1 MKRKLLPAIIML
13 TAGLITSIRTWLLHY
28 DTKRALIILL
38 VVLIVFYALGSVLK
52 YVLDVFEAQNEQKAL
67 DEGEVIEKEAEEE
80 SESSEEA
87 EDSVT
92 KE

>member
-1 MKRKLLPAIIML
+1 MKRKLLPPFVML
-13 TAGLITSIRTWLLHY
+13 TAGLITSIRTFCLHY
-28 DTKRALIILL
+28 DTKSSLIILL
-38 VVLIVFYALGSVLK
+38 VVLIVFYALGSGLK
-52 YVLDVFEAQNEQKAL
+52 FLLDTFDKENEKKAL

-80 SESSEEA
+80 SETEDKA

>member
-1 MKRKLLPAIIML
+1 MKRKLLPPFIML
-13 TAGLITSIRTWLLHY
+13 TAGLIVSIRTYFFHY
-28 DTKRALIILL
+28 DTKTWLIILL
-38 VVLIVFYALGSVLK
+38 VVLIVFYALGSGLK
-52 YVLDVFEAQNEQKAL
+52 FLLDTFDKENEKKAL

-80 SESSEEA
+80 SETEDKA